1 MHANCRAFTRM
12 IETDQSKLFVMHGE
26 HADWAEMMR
35 FAEYALYRMR
45 IRERCN
51 VLYKRVNW
59 KGDKWRTGVFFVEP
73 GQCEAYS
80 KSHPKL
86 YDKSKEVWNECKGCS
101 FGRGNEWVQRIA
113 VGLRGRYK
121 ETDDEVE
128 GFTAG
133 ATDNARGRSMV
144 GNKPRPQLGGNY
156 RKRVRRS
163 SDRPGRRESL
173 TLGF

>member
-1 MHANCRAFTRM
+1 MHASCKAFTWM

-26 HADWAEMMR
+26 HVDWAEMMR
-35 FAEYALYRMR
+35 FAEYVVYRLR
-45 IRERCN
+45 IKEKCN

-59 KGDKWRTGVFFVEP
+59 KGDKWRTGMFFVDP

-80 KSHPKL
+80 KNNPKL

-101 FGRGNEWVQRIA
+101 FGRRDEWVQR
-113 VGLRGRYK
+113 VTLGLRGRFK
-121 ETDDEVE
+121 ETNDEVE

-133 ATDNARGRSMV
+133 ATNSTTGGSV
-144 GNKPRPQLGGNY
+144 VVSKPRSQLGRNN
-156 RKRVRRS
+156 RKRVRGG
-163 SDRPGRRESL
+163 SDRSGQRGSL